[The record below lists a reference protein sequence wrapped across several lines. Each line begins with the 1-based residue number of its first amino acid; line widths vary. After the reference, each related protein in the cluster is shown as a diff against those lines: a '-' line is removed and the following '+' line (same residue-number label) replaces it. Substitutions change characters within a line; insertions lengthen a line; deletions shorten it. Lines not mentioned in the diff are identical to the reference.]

1 MIYTYTLVNDGLLY
15 KICKIFSCITV
26 KKVNKI
32 LYTADDNAK
41 WFSCYAKV

>member
-15 KICKIFSCITV
+15 KIFSCITV

-32 LYTADDNAK
+32 LYTADENAK
-41 WFSCYAKV
+41 CFSCYAKV